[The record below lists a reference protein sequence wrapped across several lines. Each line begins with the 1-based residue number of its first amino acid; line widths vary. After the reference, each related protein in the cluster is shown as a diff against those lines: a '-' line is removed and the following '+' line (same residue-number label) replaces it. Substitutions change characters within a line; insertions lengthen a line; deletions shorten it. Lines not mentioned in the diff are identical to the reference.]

1 MPYGT
6 HPLSRQNAVRPVPRL
21 KCDNKANTSDGG
33 TKACADMVKISIG
46 GRTDVTRDDKEIQ
59 NRESPSY
66 EYEYGW
72 VAVDIPD
79 AWNVVAV

>member
-1 MPYGT
+1 
-6 HPLSRQNAVRPVPRL
+6 
-21 KCDNKANTSDGG
+21 
-33 TKACADMVKISIG
+33 MVKISIG